1 MLKVDFAWTAVV
13 GNVPSGDKIIITMI
27 WAETVRAAGID
38 LINDYNEI
46 TRPTP
51 VDTADGNPITLLG
64 RRTGLDA
71 DNIGAL
77 LRLDPFVTW
86 TPTGLEVRFPTTW
99 TQDRFEEKP
108 PTRIISIGDKG
119 SGFGLCHKKH
129 QGEERVSVEYNIK
142 TEDMEAGFL
151 SFLGIGVEETKSIV
165 AKTLISSSR
174 LASQS
179 EEFCTEV
186 SLSAGGEP
194 YKLRPFVDNVFR
206 TFALVPVPLAI
217 SGVLLDS
224 RDQPLPNETV
234 KIMSGATTLDTQT
247 DAAGRFWVFSDEIE
261 PGPIVILSGSALQ
274 EVNFQDFPIREVK
287 LRRKNPI
294 LDN

>member
-1 MLKVDFAWTAVV
+1 
-13 GNVPSGDKIIITMI
+13 MI
-27 WAETVRAAGID
+27 WADIAGAAGGE

-46 TRPTP
+46 TRQTP
-51 VDTADGNPITLLG
+51 GGAADGGSPNLLG

-86 TPTGLEVRFPTTW
+86 TPTGLEVRYPTTW
-99 TQDRFEEKP
+99 PQDRFKKKMAR
-108 PTRIISIGDKG
+108 RINSLQENGDRWKV
-119 SGFGLCHKKH
+119 CHKE
-129 QGEERVSVEYNIK
+129 QEGEERVIAEYTIK
-142 TEDMEAGFL
+142 TEDMKAGFL
-151 SFLGIGVEETKSIV
+151 SLLGIGVEETKSIV
-165 AKTLISSSR
+165 TKTSISSSR
-174 LASQS
+174 LGSES

-186 SLSAGGEP
+186 WLSGGGEP
-194 YKLRPFVDNVFR
+194 YKLQPFADTVFR
-206 TFALVPVPLAI
+206 TIAIVPVPLAI

-224 RDQPLPNETV
+224 GDQPLPNETV
-234 KIMSGATTLDTQT
+234 KIMSGATTLVTQT

-261 PGPIVILSGSALQ
+261 QGPIVILSGSALQ
-274 EVNFQDFPIREVK
+274 KVNFQDFPIREVK